1 MGSSI
6 RSAGV
11 ADVVEVVDLVE
22 SAYRGERSR
31 SGWTT
36 EADLID
42 GQRVDDAMV
51 RQAVSDPGVVVLV
64 HEAADEIVAC
74 CEVRRCDGGGAEFGM
89 FAVSPAQQGRG
100 VGHRMLEAAE
110 DRARTEWGAG
120 TLQMSVIEQRV
131 ELIAWYR
138 RRGYEP
144 TGERRPF
151 PYGDERFGRPR
162 RSDLCFV
169 VLAKRLVAD
178 GTSTSVGRN
187 GDPAG
192 GA

>member
-1 MGSSI
+1 
-6 RSAGV
+6 
-11 ADVVEVVDLVE
+11 
-22 SAYRGERSR
+22 
-31 SGWTT
+31 
-36 EADLID
+36 
-42 GQRVDDAMV
+42 
-51 RQAVSDPGVVVLV
+51 
-64 HEAADEIVAC
+64 
-74 CEVRRCDGGGAEFGM
+74 M
-89 FAVSPAQQGRG
+89 FAVSPGQQGRG
-100 VGHRMLEAAE
+100 VGHRMLDAAE
-110 DRARTEWGAG
+110 DLARTEWGAG

-187 GDPAG
+187 GEPG
-192 GA
+192 GRCVGCGDDRP